1 MNIANSLNF
10 ERYDEL
16 RHSRYHCIYHYCIH
30 TATMADVRIHVTH
43 NSNVAVFMVYLFLNN
58 IYWIMSKDIVVERV
72 LTLSFIYFIQICN
85 SSIIK

>member
-10 ERYDEL
+10 ERYDKL
-16 RHSRYHCIYHYCIH
+16 IHSRYHCHYHYRIH
-30 TATMADVRIHVTH
+30 TETIADVRIRVSH
-43 NSNVAVFMVYLFLNN
+43 NSNVTVFMIYLFLNN